1 MTPCQL
7 QGLNC
12 AALFRTSSTIATPL
26 PQAVRKLVAHNEITH
41 STDSPRLLP
50 MVTGFEVAGLAL
62 GAFPL
67 AVEFIKFYADGAR
80 TMQDMRHHRHILD
93 EFVRE
98 LDMESCKFANT
109 CDDLFEGVVS
119 AEEVSNLRTRSEQ
132 DLWSD
137 KAVQAKMTERLRPHS
152 IKQFKKAVEALN
164 ATLND
169 LTKRFVVD
177 ETKVAT
183 L

>member
-1 MTPCQL
+1 M
-7 QGLNC
+7 
-12 AALFRTSSTIATPL
+12 ATGI
-26 PQAVRKLVAHNEITH
+26 EI
-41 STDSPRLLP
+41 
-50 MVTGFEVAGLAL
+50 VGLAL

-80 TMQDMRHHRHILD
+80 TVHDMRHHRHILD

-98 LDMESCKFANT
+98 LDMEFCKFANT
-109 CDDLFEGVVS
+109 CDDLFEGVVT
-119 AEEVSNLRTRSEQ
+119 AEEVLNLRAHSE
-132 DLWSD
+132 LWSD
-137 KAVQAKMTERLRPHS
+137 KDAQAKMTVRLSPLS
-152 IKQFKKAVEALN
+152 IEQFKRAVETLN

-169 LTKRFVVD
+169 LKKRFVVD